1 MIRRPPRATRTDTLF
16 PYTTL
21 FRSRWCLCYTNLRE
35 ADEAGAGRPRNAR
48 GLRRGEPIGDYIF
61 VSRQTVQTSTFLV
74 ASPLA
79 KEVQFKR
86 NLPRH
91 QDWDFV
97 LRAERAGAHFVYA
110 HECLALF
117 RQPEPAGRISKQV
130 NVEPSP
136 YWLDRGGAEFDSKE
150 ERKTF

>member
-1 MIRRPPRATRTDTLF
+1 MRISDWSSDVCSSDL
-16 PYTTL
+16 
-21 FRSRWCLCYTNLRE
+21 
-35 ADEAGAGRPRNAR
+35 
-48 GLRRGEPIGDYIF
+48 
-61 VSRQTVQTSTFLV
+61 QTVQTSTFLV

-110 HECLALF
+110 PECLALF
-117 RQPEPAGRISKQV
+117 RQTEPAGRISKQV
-130 NVEPSP
+130 NVAPSQ
-136 YWLDRGGAEFDSKE
+136 YWLALGGAELLSNAARNLYIGRTSGR
-150 ERKTF
+150 ERMCD